1 MNGTHSTP
9 RRTHAARRRDDR
21 PRNPY
26 GFIHHGAKVLWNDPA
41 NSERGDD
48 AENHARTPY
57 VVYSVNGSTSGR
69 SDCDDDVILIYDPA
83 ENYGEAEVPPWE
95 LRPYNPRPD
104 QDTDAKKADALL
116 ISCIKYADKRM
127 RKAESDA
134 REAKSK
140 LDALLE
146 LTKEERTQLKR
157 DAAYASLNEEAHGLR
172 QAIGKLRKELAF
184 YQTAYVCS
192 KQPPARDLSSFGE
205 DGFIN
210 TPDHIGRFLARCPL
224 QEPQAADPDVRVVVE
239 DGEGERNPVT
249 GIWYDPLTGE
259 VRITF

>member
-1 MNGTHSTP
+1 M
-9 RRTHAARRRDDR
+9 
-21 PRNPY
+21 
-26 GFIHHGAKVLWNDPA
+26 
-41 NSERGDD
+41 
-48 AENHARTPY
+48 
-57 VVYSVNGSTSGR
+57 NGSTSGH
-69 SDCDDDVILIYDPA
+69 SDCDDDVILIYDPS

-104 QDTDAKKADALL
+104 QDTDVRKADALL

-134 REAKSK
+134 REAKKK

-146 LTKEERTQLKR
+146 LTKEERAQLKK

-259 VRITF
+259 VRINF